1 MLPRQRQCEISPPVA
16 HSLGL
21 TTTPAGQIA
30 LHIKSVRV
38 AGGFPQFTGR
48 CPTSLSRANG
58 MGGPLRGGRNRLAVS
73 PRPLDCN
80 VQPLSS
86 SIHGT
91 DRPLQLRRYLLHA
104 PSFRDHRAQLMV
116 VLRRPFFQHP
126 GHWLERLLLQ
136 PSSALLFRAYCD
148 NGQPNGNRYHGCCT
162 GGCDCHLA
170 PSS

>member
-1 MLPRQRQCEISPPVA
+1 MLPRQRECEVSPPVA

-91 DRPLQLRRYLLHA
+91 DRPFQLRRYLLHA

-116 VLRRPFFQHP
+116 VLRRPFF
-126 GHWLERLLLQ
+126 
-136 PSSALLFRAYCD
+136 SALGIGWSAFSFSRVRLYYFVLTATMA
-148 NGQPNGNRYHGCCT
+148 NPMAT
-162 GGCDCHLA
+162 GITDA
-170 PSS
+170 AQAVAIVI